1 MSREITLQ
9 IGGSAAELARITAA
23 VEDLAETE
31 GWPAEL
37 VFQTTLVLEEL
48 EVNIM
53 NYAYGD
59 DESVQ
64 SQITLRSEPDRLTIE
79 ISDSGTAFNPL
90 EDAREPDLDAAL
102 EDRRIG
108 GLGIHFVRTLMDE
121 VSYRREDGRNHLT
134 LVKRRD

>member
-1 MSREITLQ
+1 MSREVTLQ
-9 IGGSAAELARITAA
+9 IGGSPAELARITAA

-31 GWPAEL
+31 GWPVAL
-37 VFQTTLVLEEL
+37 TFQTTLVLEEL

-59 DESVQ
+59 AESVQ
-64 SQITLRSEPDRLTIE
+64 SQITLRSDPDRLTIE
-79 ISDSGTAFNPL
+79 ISDSGKAFNPL
-90 EDAREPDLDAAL
+90 EDARKPDLDAAL

-108 GLGIHFVRTLMDE
+108 GLGIHFVRTLMDD
-121 VSYRREDGRNHLT
+121 VSYRRENGRNHLT